1 MIRITYLLRSET
13 TPRGMELSPEQY
25 YDPLEPGQTYER
37 GAIPRFHHAYQ
48 YTKHPADEHW
58 WTVLE
63 NGPKPGSVIRT
74 QFLDGRRFMMSHRM
88 DANGYEEIIHSTAV
102 GEGGLL
108 IVRTQKQPGQAW
120 SVVSS
125 SYSVN
130 DRGWHEKAVGWSFAQ
145 MQAFGKIGA
154 RVEDAS

>member
-1 MIRITYLLRSET
+1 MIRIIYQLRSET
-13 TPRGMELSPEQY
+13 TPRRMELSPEQY
-25 YDPLEPGQTYER
+25 YDPPEPGQAHEG
-37 GAIPRFHHAYQ
+37 GAVPRFHHAYQ
-48 YTKHPADEHW
+48 YTEHSAEELW

-74 QFLDGRRFMMSHRM
+74 QFLDGRRFLMTHRA
-88 DANGYEEIIHSTAV
+88 DADGYEEIIHSTAV

-108 IVRTQKQPGQAW
+108 IVRTQKGPGQAW

-125 SYSVN
+125 SYSEN
-130 DRGWHEKAVGWSFAQ
+130 DRGWHEKAVGWSRTQ

-154 RVEDAS
+154 RAGGAP